1 VTASDDLG
9 RRHRGAL
16 YLMTAVGAVVLV
28 TVVVTAVVHGRGK
41 ESPTRR
47 VAILMNDASCITGRS
62 GVGDAPPSRPG
73 QIVVWWGSS
82 TDAATVR
89 RLHALGD
96 ARSFPALGSRVAV
109 TGAGRAAVCAH
120 YTDATESAF
129 AAFRNLYG

>member
-1 VTASDDLG
+1 MTASDDLG

-16 YLMTAVGAVVLV
+16 YLFAGFAAVVLV
-28 TVVVTAVVHGRGK
+28 TAVVVAVVHGGRK

-62 GVGDAPPSRPG
+62 GVDGAPPSRAG
-73 QIVVWWGSS
+73 KIVVWWGSS

-89 RLHALGD
+89 KLHAFGD
-96 ARSFPALGSRVAV
+96 AQRFPALGSRVAI

-120 YTDATESAF
+120 YTDAAEQAF
-129 AAFRNLYG
+129 AAFRSLFG